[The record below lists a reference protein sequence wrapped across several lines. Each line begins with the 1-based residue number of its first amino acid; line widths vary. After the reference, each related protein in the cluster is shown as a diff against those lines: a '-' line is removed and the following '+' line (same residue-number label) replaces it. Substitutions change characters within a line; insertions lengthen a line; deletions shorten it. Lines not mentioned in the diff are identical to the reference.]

1 MTRVWDLPFR
11 LWHWALALSVLFSL
25 YTGLAGDISLMEWHQ
40 RSGFVVL
47 ALLLFRVGWWIW
59 GGRYVRLSEYR
70 TTPRR
75 FIQHFAGTGKADPH
89 TSPGIVMA
97 IFVILA
103 LTVQAGTGL
112 FATDDIFNE
121 GPLVRHVGGEVSAT
135 MTWIHHR
142 VFWVIIALVATH
154 ITANAVYAMMRD
166 PTPLAIFTGRKPLDL
181 PPTEQHLLRALFTAA
196 GAALVV
202 YGALAWSGY

>member
-11 LWHWALALSVLFSL
+11 LWHWALASSVLFSL

-47 ALLLFRVGWWIW
+47 ALLLFRVGWWAW
-59 GGRYVRLSEYR
+59 GGRYVRLSQYR
-70 TTPRR
+70 TTPRH

-97 IFVILA
+97 ILVIVA

-121 GPLVRHVGGEVSAT
+121 GPLVRHVGSDLSST

-142 VFWVIIALVATH
+142 VFWVIIALVTTH

-166 PTPLAIFTGRKPLDL
+166 PTPLAIFTGRKPLDF

>member
-11 LWHWALALSVLFSL
+11 LWHWALAFSVLFSL
-25 YTGLAGDISLMEWHQ
+25 YSGLAGDISLMEWHQ

-59 GGRYVRLSEYR
+59 GGRYVRLSQYR

-97 IFVILA
+97 ILVIVALA
-103 LTVQAGTGL
+103 VQAGTGL